1 MTSIEALMLIGIGT
15 PAALLVL
22 LASASVLNR
31 PLWEQWTGRLAAVAM
46 TISFAAIMSALLL
59 YLATGTGEMLVSYG
73 YWSTAHEGGIA
84 IEFLLDG
91 MSLAFAALA
100 AAIAGIVSAFSNR
113 YLHREAGYNRY
124 FVLFAM
130 FVTGILLVALA
141 GNVEVLFAG
150 WELVGLSSALLVAFF
165 HDRPAPVGNALR
177 VFSVYRI
184 SDAAMLS
191 AAVLLHHVA
200 GSGSLSLLFGRAAS
214 GGTGLSMTSAT
225 TIALLLVVAAA
236 GKSALLPFSGW
247 LPRAMEGP
255 TPSSAVYYGSLS
267 IHAGCFLLLRAAPLL
282 EQSTPARLLAGGLGL
297 ATALFSALVTRVQSD
312 VKSSLAYAAL
322 TQVGIIVVE
331 IALGLYT
338 IAFFHLAGHACF
350 RLLQFLSA
358 PNVLHDLHGLESAAG
373 EHHDAP
379 ALARIETMI
388 PAPAQQVLFLFALE
402 RGFLDATLDRAIV
415 EPFHRVTS
423 WMARLDGFLCDFVI
437 RRTPSIF
444 VETGDE
450 RDE

>member
-1 MTSIEALMLIGIGT
+1 MASLEALVLVGIGT
-15 PAALLVL
+15 PAVL
-22 LASASVLNR
+22 LLLLALASLLNR
-31 PLWEQWTGRLAAVAM
+31 PLFERWTGRLAAGAM
-46 TISFAAIMSALLL
+46 TVSCAAIGSALLL
-59 YLATGTGEMLVSYG
+59 YGTTGSGTVLVSYG
-73 YWSTAHEGGIA
+73 NWSTAHEGGIA

-91 MSLAFAALA
+91 MSLAFATLTAG
-100 AAIAGIVSAFSNR
+100 IAGVVSAFSNR
-113 YLHREAGYNRY
+113 YLHREPGYNRY

-130 FVTGILLVALA
+130 FVTGMLLVALA

-165 HDRPAPVGNALR
+165 QERPAPVANALR

-200 GSGSLSLLFGRAAS
+200 GSGSLSLLFGNAESA
-214 GGTGLSMTSAT
+214 GAGLSTANAAA
-225 TIALLLVVAAA
+225 IALLLVVAAA

-267 IHAGCFLLLRAAPLL
+267 IHAGCFLLLRAGPLL
-282 EQSTPARLLAGGLGL
+282 EQAMPVRVLAGAIGL
-297 ATALFSALVTRVQSD
+297 ATALFSTLVTRVQSD
-312 VKSSLAYAAL
+312 VKSSLAYASL

-331 IALGLYT
+331 IALGLYV
-338 IAFFHLAGHACF
+338 IAFLHLAGHACF

-373 EHHDAP
+373 ERIAP
-379 ALARIETMI
+379 TAARLELMV
-388 PAPAQQVLFLFALE
+388 PERLRRQLYLVALE
-402 RGFLDATLDRAIV
+402 RGFLDAILDRVIV
-415 EPFHRVTS
+415 EPFHRLTGL
-423 WMARLDGFLCDFVI
+423 MARLDAFLCDFVLQ
-437 RRTPSIF
+437 RAPSLL
-444 VETGDE
+444 VEEADE